1 MNLLEQIKE
10 NAKKCNKRIVLPEG
24 TEERTLKAADILIAE
39 GIAQIILI
47 GNPAEIKAL
56 AEKFELKN
64 IGKATI
70 IDPENHEK
78 KEAYADLLVEL
89 RKSKGMTKEQALKL
103 VLDPLYLATL
113 MIKSGDA
120 DGEVAGAKNAT
131 GDVLR
136 PALQIVKTLPG
147 MSVVSGAFLLL
158 TNKPEYG
165 ENGLIVCAD
174 CAVLPNPTAEE
185 LQEWIRRS
193 GLPVKRFFNTSGKMY
208 KEMELKNKLPKM
220 SEEEQITLLAND
232 GMLVKRPLLVEDD
245 RVLIGFKE
253 AEWTFEK

>member
-1 MNLLEQIKE
+1 
-10 NAKKCNKRIVLPEG
+10 
-24 TEERTLKAADILIAE
+24 
-39 GIAQIILI
+39 
-47 GNPAEIKAL
+47 
-56 AEKFELKN
+56 
-64 IGKATI
+64 
-70 IDPENHEK
+70 
-78 KEAYADLLVEL
+78 
-89 RKSKGMTKEQALKL
+89 MTKEQALKL

-174 CAVLPNPTAEE
+174 CAVLPNPTA
-185 LQEWIRRS
+185 L
-193 GLPVKRFFNTSGKMY
+193 LPGAGGSPFASNVRFAGR
-208 KEMELKNKLPKM
+208 
-220 SEEEQITLLAND
+220 IV
-232 GMLVKRPLLVEDD
+232 G
-245 RVLIGFKE
+245 GFDPV
-253 AEWTFEK
+253 FEKSGNGVALATGYWAAAAPWGEN

>member
-120 DGEVAGAKNAT
+120 DGEVAGAKKCHRRRITSRITDRENLT
-131 GDVLR
+131 G
-136 PALQIVKTLPG
+136 
-147 MSVVSGAFLLL
+147 
-158 TNKPEYG
+158 Y
-165 ENGLIVCAD
+165 VC
-174 CAVLPNPTAEE
+174 C
-185 LQEWIRRS
+185 IRS
-193 GLPVKRFFNTSGKMY
+193 
-208 KEMELKNKLPKM
+208 
-220 SEEEQITLLAND
+220 I
-232 GMLVKRPLLVEDD
+232 LVINQQTGIWRKRPNRMCRLC
-245 RVLIGFKE
+245 RT
-253 AEWTFEK
+253 A